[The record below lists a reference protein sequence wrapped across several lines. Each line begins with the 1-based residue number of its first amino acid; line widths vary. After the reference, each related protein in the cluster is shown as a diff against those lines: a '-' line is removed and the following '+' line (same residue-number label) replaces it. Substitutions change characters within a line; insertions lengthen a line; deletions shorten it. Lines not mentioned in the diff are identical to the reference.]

1 MRRTLT
7 LCRTGLAGAA
17 AFVLL
22 TASSGGS
29 DDSASSSSSASGTT
43 SSSSSSSSSAPA
55 ADSEFCQQ
63 AGAVLAQ
70 LNSVT
75 TVPDPAQIAPILQQA
90 ATQLDAIEPPQ
101 QITSDW
107 NSLVGAIQQL
117 AQAASAT
124 DFTNQQQ
131 ATAFAQTLSQ
141 LSSQLQGPST
151 NVENYLSTQCGI
163 SSDDTASSAP
173 TS

>member
-7 LCRTGLAGAA
+7 PCRTGLAGAA

-22 TASSGGS
+22 TACGGGS
-29 DDSASSSSSASGTT
+29 DDSASSSSASGTP

-70 LNSVT
+70 LNSVA

-163 SSDDTASSAP
+163 SSDTTTSSAP